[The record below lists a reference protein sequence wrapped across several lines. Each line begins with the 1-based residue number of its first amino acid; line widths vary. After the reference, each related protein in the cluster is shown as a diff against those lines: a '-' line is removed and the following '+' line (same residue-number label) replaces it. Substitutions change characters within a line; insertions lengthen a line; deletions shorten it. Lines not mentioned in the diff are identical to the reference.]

1 MYLQA
6 TVHRY
11 THIISSS
18 RGVFEYATKRCL
30 DVFALGSLL
39 YNLITGVHVWDEWL
53 GTARLKQVRQ
63 MIIDDKRP
71 KMKRKIRESTH
82 PANVALIT
90 AYDMC
95 THYDPDDRSSVK
107 EVSSFRLSLECLE

>member
-1 MYLQA
+1 MQQSA
-6 TVHRY
+6 A
-11 THIISSS
+11 S
-18 RGVFEYATKRCL
+18 

-63 MIIDDKRP
+63 MIMDGKRP
-71 KMKRKIRESTH
+71 KIKRKIRESKH
-82 PANVALIT
+82 PVNVALIT

-95 THYDPDDRSSVK
+95 THYDPEQRSSAKDVSDYLENVWK
-107 EVSSFRLSLECLE
+107 ELDPDDFQSYTL